1 MSRTFIVYIS
11 TIILVIGLPLLG
23 LTVSGQSILSYLT
36 FPPSL
41 GNVDHAPFSLPIFVA
56 SAHPEIKSGR
66 RYVFN
71 SEMSNFLQDLED
83 QGVGR
88 PADYSGNN

>member
-41 GNVDHAPFSLPIFVA
+41 GNVDHAMNIMGADKV
-56 SAHPEIKSGR
+56 
-66 RYVFN
+66 
-71 SEMSNFLQDLED
+71 
-83 QGVGR
+83 GVGT
-88 PADYSGNN
+88 AMLFHIGGFNHF